1 MNAVTFVLPFV
12 WGAAASFCYALIFN
26 ADFKGLLWT
35 PFVGALGWG
44 LYMLLSTLTGSA
56 ATAYFTASFCVAALS
71 ELCAVLS
78 RTPATVFLIPGLI
91 PLVPGG
97 GMFQTMRAFVQGDP
111 DTAARI
117 GFTTLSA
124 AGAIVLGIAISS
136 SFAHIVFVLIK
147 NAKVRKAKREN
158 NARIGG

>member
-1 MNAVTFVLPFV
+1 M
-12 WGAAASFCYALIFN
+12 YALCRCLRL
-26 ADFKGLLWT
+26 G
-35 PFVGALGWG
+35 FVHAFID
-44 LYMLLSTLTGSA
+44 
-56 ATAYFTASFCVAALS
+56 AYRIGGNCVFCVAALS

-136 SFAHIVFVLIK
+136 SCAHIVFVLIK

-158 NARIGG
+158 